1 MIAVGFVSVADLVE
15 KALARQSKIAEI
27 VIEAEME
34 GSSRTREELIAQME
48 DNWEVMLASMERGLN
63 KNIRSKSGLTGGD
76 AYKLD
81 QARQQQQTVSGPI
94 MAEAVARAMAVAE
107 VNSAMGKIVA
117 APTAGSCGILP
128 AVLYVIGTQVNAK
141 REDIINALFTAAGVG
156 AIVGSK
162 AFIAGAAG
170 GCQAEVGTASCM
182 AAVAGVELAGGDPE
196 QAAHAGA
203 MAMKNLL
210 GLVCDPV
217 AGLVEVPCIKR
228 NAIGTANALIA
239 VDMALAG
246 IKSVIPIDDTISAM
260 REVGLSMPVS
270 LKETAGGGLANTPC
284 ARALEEK
291 LNLGDF

>member
-1 MIAVGFVSVADLVE
+1 MAFASVAEMVDR
-15 KALARQSKIAEI
+15 ALARKTTISSI
-27 VIEAEME
+27 VIETEME
-34 GSSRTREELIAQME
+34 DSSRGREEIIAQM
-48 DNWEVMLASMERGLN
+48 DANWEVMLAAMERGLSGQV
-63 KNIRSKSGLTGGD
+63 RSRSGLTGGD
-76 AYKLD
+76 SFRLF
-81 QARQQQQTVSGPI
+81 QAQQHRRLASGSA

-117 APTAGSCGILP
+117 APTAGSCGVLP
-128 AVLYVIGTQVNAK
+128 AVLYVIGNRFNAE
-141 REDIINALFTAAGVG
+141 REQIVKALFTAAGIGV
-156 AIVGSK
+156 IVGSK
-162 AFIAGAAG
+162 AFISGAAG

-203 MAMKNLL
+203 IALKNLL

-228 NAIGTANALIA
+228 NAIGTANAMIA

-246 IKSVIPIDDTISAM
+246 IKSVIPIDDVISAM
-260 REVGLSMPVS
+260 REVGLSLPVS
-270 LKETAGGGLANTPC
+270 LKETARGGLANTPC
-284 ARALEEK
+284 ARRLEEK

>member
-1 MIAVGFVSVADLVE
+1 MGFVSVADLVE

>member
-1 MIAVGFVSVADLVE
+1 MGFVSVADLVE

-182 AAVAGVELAGGDPE
+182 AAVAGVELADGDPE